1 MASLSQP
8 LLARLRLKKLQPT
21 LTPPQSLSAPL
32 HVKLLKA
39 VPLKVAPLKVA
50 LLKVVK
56 LLHAALPKAA
66 KLLLAKLPKL
76 TNANAFSC
84 DRWQPRLPSVVLI
97 QVC

>member
-21 LTPPQSLSAPL
+21 QTPPLWLSAPL
-32 HVKLLKA
+32 LAVKLL
-39 VPLKVAPLKVA
+39 LKVAKLLLAA

-56 LLHAALPKAA
+56 LLHAAPPKAA

-76 TNANAFSC
+76 TDAKAFSC

-97 QVC
+97 QAR